1 MWDSHPL
8 YNRKRVVIGL
18 SYSFYTLILAHN
30 PVPLRGGG
38 LFSPEV
44 ASAKEVIYEEDSNE
58 ISEIKSFYQV
68 TQFFDNL
75 QSVVFKGEVAISKLF
90 KKIIN
95 VIRRLGIK
103 SKKKGKKTVN
113 QILEYM
119 KISSDDLASMVI

>member
-1 MWDSHPL
+1 MFKIWKSIFNIDNVKPVKLERFKCFL
-8 YNRKRVVIGL
+8 YGR
-18 SYSFYTLILAHN
+18 LIS
-30 PVPLRGGG
+30 V
-38 LFSPEV
+38 LFSSMIV
-44 ASAKEVIYEEDSNE
+44 STAKEVIYEEDSNE

-103 SKKKGKKTVN
+103 SKKIGKRTVN

-119 KISSDDLASMVI
+119 KISSDDLANMVI